1 MTALNLL
8 PPERKV
14 GLRTRQ
20 EVGRLRKT
28 LVFVTLGCLAS
39 IIAIMVIN
47 ITLVQQLTAS
57 EKLLQT
63 WRDLSAKRESGQVQ
77 SVTTH
82 LNQSIIGLQKLFAP
96 LSFQRTSLGSLFSI
110 IPKDVTLTSAT
121 FSTDGNFTLV
131 GVAATR
137 ASFLALRTALEQSP
151 AISSPTT
158 TSTASQR
165 ENLPFEYTGKLVL
178 TP

>member
-1 MTALNLL
+1 MTSLNLL
-8 PPERKV
+8 PPERKAD
-14 GLRTRQ
+14 LHTRQ
-20 EVGRLRKT
+20 EARRWRQAV
-28 LVFVTLGCLAS
+28 VFVVLGCLIS
-39 IIAIMVIN
+39 IVGVIVMEMAL
-47 ITLVQQLTAS
+47 TQQVATS
-57 EKLLQT
+57 EKSLQT
-63 WRDLSAKRESGQVQ
+63 WKDLSAKRESGQVQ
-77 SVTTH
+77 AVTTH
-82 LNQSIIGLQKLFAP
+82 LNQSIAGLQTLFSP
-96 LSFQRTSLGSLFSI
+96 LSLQRSALGSFFSI

-121 FSTDGNFTLV
+121 FAPDGSFTLA

-151 AISSPTT
+151 AITAPTT